1 MTTINVSVLQL
12 AEPGF
17 CARLAS
23 ILAEV
28 VVPASAICLEVTE
41 SIISDKAIALVLR
54 DIRKLG
60 VRIAIDDFGTGYSSL
75 SYLRR
80 LPADIVKLDCSFL
93 DNGENDTRDLGFVSA
108 VVALIHAAGMTVIQ
122 EGVETIAHCLSTQ
135 TSGADMVQGFM
146 FGRPLLGP
154 DAMKLARKGHVMPT
168 PAIGAIKAPVVLAR
182 RAAGRVSL
190 H

>member
-1 MTTINVSVLQL
+1 M
-12 AEPGF
+12 
-17 CARLAS
+17 
-23 ILAEV
+23 
-28 VVPASAICLEVTE
+28 
-41 SIISDKAIALVLR
+41 ISDNAIALVLR
-54 DIRKLG
+54 DIRGLG

-122 EGVETIAHCLSTQ
+122 EGVETTAQCVTTQ

-154 DAMKLARKGHVMPT
+154 DAMKLARKGNIVPT
-168 PAIGAIKAPVVLAR
+168 PSIAVIKAPLVVPR
-182 RAAGRVSL
+182 RAAGRTSV